1 MYVLYCKHLCALTF
15 YQLCPKVFWLTAE
28 LCNCLNCLWRG
39 GKAERFMMKTLLKTR
54 GGPWTTLLDPL
65 LQSLMQSMACQTNHT
80 NTYTINSGY
89 ASRRKCYAA
98 SLELLECG
106 CTPLKD
112 DDLTI
117 WYEIC
122 KDMPSLT
129 LYRARNYKWS
139 LPWTSKLALLC
150 RINDWTG
157 VDFDTCY
164 ICYLCCILYCIY
176 KYHYIYYWCCIG
188 R

>member
-80 NTYTINSGY
+80 NTYTINSVN

-164 ICYLCCILYCIY
+164 ICYLCYILC
-176 KYHYIYYWCCIG
+176 YI
-188 R
+188 